1 MGPELSRRL
10 GRALGARP
18 VSPTDRLAVIDA
30 AERVDRFE
38 ELPEHIARLV
48 KRLEAAARRA

>member
-38 ELPEHIARLV
+38 ELPDHIARLV